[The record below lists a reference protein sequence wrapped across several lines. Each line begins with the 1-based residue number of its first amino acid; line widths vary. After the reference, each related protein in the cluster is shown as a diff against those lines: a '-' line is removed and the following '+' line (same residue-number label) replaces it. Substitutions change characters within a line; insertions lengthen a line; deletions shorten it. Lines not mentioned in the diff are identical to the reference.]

1 MPSFLDLPAKLR
13 TQIYDLVFDASVLTI
28 RPSRPHVINGASL
41 LLANRQIHSETRL
54 LPYYRQTFWL
64 FCHEGLVEFF
74 RARSQAQLAA
84 IQSLVLYCA
93 AGSCFRKPV
102 VQDFAI
108 LGGVVG
114 LERIQIVQRGGTM
127 GQVEGQSEELVG
139 LVRTWLPEAEIG
151 AKRMVVSGYKHG
163 GPWV

>member
-1 MPSFLDLPAKLR
+1 M
-13 TQIYDLVFDASVLTI
+13 
-28 RPSRPHVINGASL
+28 
-41 LLANRQIHSETRL
+41 
-54 LPYYRQTFWL
+54 
-64 FCHEGLVEFF
+64 
-74 RARSQAQLAA
+74 
-84 IQSLVLYCA
+84 
-93 AGSCFRKPV
+93 
-102 VQDFAI
+102 QDFAI